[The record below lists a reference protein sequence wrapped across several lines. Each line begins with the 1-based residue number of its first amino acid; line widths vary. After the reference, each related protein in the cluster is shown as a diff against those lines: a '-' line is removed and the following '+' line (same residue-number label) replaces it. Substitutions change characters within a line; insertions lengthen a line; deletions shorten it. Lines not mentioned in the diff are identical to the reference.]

1 MNKIYC
7 LLFLLLLTDYH
18 AGANLNMPLP
28 KADAAPLRIIT
39 LGAAISETVYALGY
53 GSRIVATDV
62 TSLYPQPVKQLPK
75 VSRNRIL
82 SAEALLSFR
91 PDLVLAPDADIS
103 KEIRYQ
109 LKMAGIKLIT
119 FKQQFNT
126 KGALEFIRQV
136 SMAVG
141 NPAKGEEL
149 VKRTE
154 SALLAA
160 INQVKT
166 NAKRPKK
173 VLFIYARGA
182 GTMTVAGKGSNMD
195 AIISL
200 SGGINAVKEFA
211 EFKPYST
218 EMMVKT
224 NPDVILLFDFGLNS
238 LGGTKAVLEMPGV
251 SGTNAG
257 RNKNIVQ
264 VDGPLMVNFS
274 TRLPEA
280 IKVLNERIYP

>member
-1 MNKIYC
+1 MKPLYC
-7 LLFLLLLTDYH
+7 LLLFCLIYGKTR
-18 AGANLNMPLP
+18 ALP
-28 KADAAPLRIIT
+28 TTKALHTIAPPARIIT

-53 GSRIVATDV
+53 GSSIVATDV
-62 TSLYPQPVKQLPK
+62 TSLYPQAVKQLPK

-91 PDLVLAPDADIS
+91 PDLVLAPEQDIT

-109 LKMAGIKLIT
+109 LKMAGIRLVT
-119 FKQQFNT
+119 FRQQFST
-126 KGALEFIRQV
+126 RAAIDFIRQV
-136 SMAVG
+136 AIAVG
-141 NPAKGEEL
+141 NPKKGQEL
-149 VKRTE
+149 IVRTE
-154 SALLAA
+154 KSLQTVL
-160 INQVKT
+160 NQVKLNSKKT
-166 NAKRPKK
+166 KK
-173 VLFIYARGA
+173 VLFIYARGT
-182 GTMTVAGKGSNMD
+182 GTMTVAGKGSQID

-200 SGGINAVKEFA
+200 SGGANAVKEFA

-224 NPDVILLFDFGLNS
+224 NPDVILLFDFGLSS
-238 LGGTKAVLEMPGV
+238 LGGMKSILEMPGV

-257 RNKNIVQ
+257 KNKNIIQ

-280 IKVLNERIYP
+280 IKVLNEKLY